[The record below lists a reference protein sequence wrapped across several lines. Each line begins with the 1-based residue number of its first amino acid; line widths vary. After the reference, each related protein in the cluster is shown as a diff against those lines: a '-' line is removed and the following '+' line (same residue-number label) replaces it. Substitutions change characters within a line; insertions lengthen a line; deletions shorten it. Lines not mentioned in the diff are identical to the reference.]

1 MQKLSEV
8 LGLPVIAVNEGKSAG
23 TLKDLAFMKNGRELA
38 GILVEPKGGY
48 AISKKFVK
56 KENILNFEKDAVTIE
71 SEKNVSSIGRK
82 QFAKSYRDS
91 GSVTGLKVF
100 SRSGQELGFVED
112 FLFDSSTG
120 LIESVELSDGI
131 LQDILEGRQILPLT
145 GNVEFSEELIF
156 VSKEA
161 IEEMTASGGGLRK
174 RIEGRNGS

>member
-1 MQKLSEV
+1 MHKLSGV
-8 LGLPVIAVNEGKSAG
+8 LGLPVIALHEGKRAG
-23 TLKDLAFMKNGRELA
+23 TLKDLAFTKNGRELE

-56 KENILNFEKDAVTIE
+56 KEDIISFEKDAVTIE
-71 SEKNVSSIGRK
+71 SEKKVSGIGRK
-82 QFAKSYRDS
+82 QFDKSYRDS
-91 GSVTGLKVF
+91 SSITGLKVF

-112 FLFDSSTG
+112 FVFDPSTG
-120 LIESVELSDGI
+120 LIESVELSNGI
-131 LQDILEGRQILPLT
+131 LQDILDGRQILPLT